1 MPPCCFTLGTDV
13 SLHPAPIKE
22 HKELF
27 ESLYK
32 PNMTN
37 NCTVYCLIPFSCH
50 DSVQHTTAGPSL
62 LCVMSVLRK

>member
-1 MPPCCFTLGTDV
+1 MPPRSFTLGTKAL
-13 SLHPAPIKE
+13 LHPAPIRE

-37 NCTVYCLIPFSCH
+37 KCTVYCLIPFGCH
-50 DSVQHTTAGPSL
+50 GCVQHRRCAVAG
-62 LCVMSVLRK
+62 SVLCLC